1 MANKQDGTNQQD
13 NYLKYKQRIIPLT
26 PTRMAIIKKKKRK
39 ITSIGEDIE
48 KLQPSCTASGN
59 VK

>member
-26 PTRMAIIKKKKRK
+26 PTRMAIIKKKKKRK
-39 ITSIGEDIE
+39 ITSTKEDGGE
-48 KLQPSCTASGN
+48 
-59 VK
+59 

>member
-26 PTRMAIIKKKKRK
+26 PTRMAIIKKKKK
-39 ITSIGEDIE
+39 KENNS
-48 KLQPSCTASGN
+48 PMN
-59 VK
+59 